1 MENENKRCAGLPV
14 ILINDVCLAFNVLI
28 HNDAKEGRPN
38 LRLLDL
44 SENHITPTIV
54 MNIAHKHL
62 GTNKGLSTIA
72 GTKGALSIFKECR
85 RVGFQPPREDFVR
98 ALANLRFVGVEAYYG
113 LYCNWSTAIE
123 RAVSKLESAGFEDES
138 RQPSYQRLLC
148 DGFRGPKWCCCHCF
162 EMLRCC
168 HDLQ

>member
-1 MENENKRCAGLPV
+1 VHGNRAHGCRKGFSLEILTLPWSGWRKDLGCQKGFSLEILTLPWSGRRKDLGSSLFDLIKIEEFVLIGSRLPFLSLTLQHGKREQEARWVACHT
-14 ILINDVCLAFNVLI
+14 DSCLVFNVLI

-72 GTKGALSIFKECR
+72 GTKGALSIPKR
-85 RVGFQPPREDFVR
+85 MRES
-98 ALANLRFVGVEAYYG
+98 
-113 LYCNWSTAIE
+113 WISTA
-123 RAVSKLESAGFEDES
+123 A
-138 RQPSYQRLLC
+138 
-148 DGFRGPKWCCCHCF
+148 
-162 EMLRCC
+162 
-168 HDLQ
+168 